1 MVRISCLALCKC
13 SRLCNRFWQRLCR
26 RENNMDMDGSKP
38 PTQYMSVHRLHG
50 NGSVKVLCLHG
61 YFGPTVFD
69 RLIDRMAEN
78 RFTVA
83 NICLKGYDKESAE
96 SVNATDQLPQ
106 DSSVLLEDISIVL
119 DFLRWE
125 KCHLVG
131 HSFGAGILLQYCN
144 AVPPRVMS
152 YLGIAP
158 VLPVPWLFEPHRFQ
172 LPSLPK
178 IDEDKESEV
187 DKEIRLKK
195 EEPVR
200 VVLEYYTTYHTKLME
215 RKARQA
221 ERERLRLLARRK
233 QEALDK
239 VLLKSPNTPS
249 VAETEKTEAPVD
261 NLTPKVEDCA
271 DTEGGMLVQENV
283 ESTAVAKWHPLF
295 VEPVFS
301 VRIGRSGVA
310 VETLIPLEIHHVVSV
325 AQALDRACP
334 STLIHELRTKYNAF
348 VSTWY
353 LDKFWEN
360 FNDPESI
367 KDIDRRVLFVAGVD
381 DPYCTIDYLKGALD
395 LMMHTRNK
403 TGVSV
408 PKCSSIGTLGK
419 PCGHLPML
427 TNTEGV
433 LEIILTYLPPM

>member
-1 MVRISCLALCKC
+1 
-13 SRLCNRFWQRLCR
+13 
-26 RENNMDMDGSKP
+26 
-38 PTQYMSVHRLHG
+38 
-50 NGSVKVLCLHG
+50 
-61 YFGPTVFD
+61 
-69 RLIDRMAEN
+69 MAEN

-83 NICLKGYDKESAE
+83 SVCLKGYDKESAE
-96 SVNATDQLPQ
+96 SVDAMDQLPQ
-106 DSSVLLEDISIVL
+106 DSSILLDDISIVL

-125 KCHLVG
+125 KCHLIG

-144 AVPPRVMS
+144 AVSPRIMS

-158 VLPVPWLFEPHRFQ
+158 VLPVGWSFEPHRFQ

-200 VVLEYYTTYHTKLME
+200 VVLEYYRRYHTKVME
-215 RKARQA
+215 RKARIA

-239 VLLKSPNTPS
+239 VLSKSPNTPS
-249 VAETEKTEAPVD
+249 VAEREKAEAAVATAVENP
-261 NLTPKVEDCA
+261 TPKIEDCV
-271 DTEGGMLVQENV
+271 DTEEGVLAQESV
-283 ESTAVAKWHPLF
+283 KSIAVAEWHPLF

-301 VRIGRSGVA
+301 VRVGRSGVP
-310 VETLIPLEIHHVVSV
+310 VETLIPMEIHHVVSV

-334 STLIHELRTKYNAF
+334 STLIHEMRTIYNAT
-348 VSTWY
+348 VSTLY

-367 KDIDRRVLFVAGVD
+367 KDVDRRVLFVTGVD
-381 DPYCTIDYLKGALD
+381 DPYCTIDYLQGALD
-395 LMMHTRNK
+395 LMMHTRNR

-408 PKCSSIGTLGK
+408 PKCASIGTLGK

-427 TNTEGV
+427 TNTEEV